1 MVDGSMGAD
10 GEGAF
15 TPTRTGSVPGT
26 LMVGRAGPIGL
37 AGQLRFV
44 YGGAARNL

>member
-1 MVDGSMGAD
+1 MDDGSMGAD

-15 TPTRTGSVPGT
+15 TPTRIGSVPGT
-26 LMVGRAGPIGL
+26 LMVGQAGL